1 MKGVFDAATTSLPKP
16 FNDSSFFNVDKK
28 KTRFTVNTKKEAKNA
43 DGQVVYQHTMKSQLK
58 SVAHN
63 LNPIFFVLKAK
74 RIAEFQKLLLRAQSA
89 ENVQHVKPPD
99 YDEGG
104 AAKFEDGATKFP
116 VTKEKISL
124 KSVAS
129 AALLSIRLGK
139 SASSGKAQGKA
150 PITMTKVNSLDDGED
165 FKVDEL

>member
-1 MKGVFDAATTSLPKP
+1 M
-16 FNDSSFFNVDKK
+16 
-28 KTRFTVNTKKEAKNA
+28 
-43 DGQVVYQHTMKSQLK
+43 
-58 SVAHN
+58 AHN
-63 LNPIFFVLKAK
+63 LNPVFFVLKAK

-129 AALLSIRLGK
+129 AALLSTIRLGK

-150 PITMTKVNSLDDGED
+150 PITMTKVNSLDDGEEL
-165 FKVDEL
+165 KVDDL

>member
-1 MKGVFDAATTSLPKP
+1 M
-16 FNDSSFFNVDKK
+16 
-28 KTRFTVNTKKEAKNA
+28 
-43 DGQVVYQHTMKSQLK
+43 
-58 SVAHN
+58 AHN

-150 PITMTKVNSLDDGED
+150 PITMTKVNSLDDGEEL
-165 FKVDEL
+165 KVDDL